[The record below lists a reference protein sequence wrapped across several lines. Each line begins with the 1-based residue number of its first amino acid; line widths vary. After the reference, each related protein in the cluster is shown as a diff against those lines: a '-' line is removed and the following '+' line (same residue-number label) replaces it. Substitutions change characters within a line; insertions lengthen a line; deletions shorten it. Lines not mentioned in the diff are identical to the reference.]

1 MYGCTYNTWH
11 TFRGGVTGL
20 WAEEA
25 DEDDAVAK
33 DRFFGT
39 GAGIALVELAII
51 FGVLPMP

>member
-1 MYGCTYNTWH
+1 MYGCTYKTWH

-33 DRFFGT
+33 DRFFGA
-39 GAGIALVELAII
+39 GAGLALVELAII